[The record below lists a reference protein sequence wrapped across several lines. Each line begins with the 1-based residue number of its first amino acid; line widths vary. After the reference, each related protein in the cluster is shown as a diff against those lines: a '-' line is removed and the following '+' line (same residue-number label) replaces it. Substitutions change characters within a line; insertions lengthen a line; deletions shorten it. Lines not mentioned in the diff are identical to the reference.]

1 MKFLSLSV
9 MRYSGLINYWINE
22 FIQMKFG
29 NLYLRDHSVENED
42 SADLS
47 LAQMLYLFEAY
58 YRGII
63 ACIILIVFE
72 LSVSLIKKYQT
83 H

>member
-1 MKFLSLSV
+1 
-9 MRYSGLINYWINE
+9 
-22 FIQMKFG
+22 MKFG

-47 LAQMLYLFEAY
+47 LAQMLYLFEVY